1 LTDEEEM
8 IDVSGGMRRQ
18 EKKVRKKRQQTLC
31 VDSLELIVLDALSR
45 PEVRGKDPE
54 MFRPSAWGCKKSR
67 KGRGSAYC
75 SKKPEKSST
84 FFFFFLEER
93 RNGMPKS
100 GNKEEEKGL
109 LGGILA
115 LRVLLLNDGFYPSAD
130 FREAV
135 FEDGDL
141 LLSRK
146 LIGPVL
152 ELFLQVERQIG
163 SRFQYKFE

>member
-1 LTDEEEM
+1 MPFLGQKYEAKTQRCFDHL
-8 IDVSGGMRRQ
+8 SGGV
-18 EKKVRKKRQQTLC
+18 KKV
-31 VDSLELIVLDALSR
+31 SR
-45 PEVRGKDPE
+45 E
-54 MFRPSAWGCKKSR
+54 
-67 KGRGSAYC
+67 GRGSAYC

-84 FFFFFLEER
+84 FFFLFFLGRKAEWDAQKREQR
-93 RNGMPKS
+93 RG
-100 GNKEEEKGL
+100 KGL

-163 SRFQYKFE
+163 SRFQYKLEEAETRGIRERGRDERERL

>member
-1 LTDEEEM
+1 MPFLGQKYEAKTQRCFDHL
-8 IDVSGGMRRQ
+8 SGGV
-18 EKKVRKKRQQTLC
+18 KKV
-31 VDSLELIVLDALSR
+31 SR
-45 PEVRGKDPE
+45 E
-54 MFRPSAWGCKKSR
+54 
-67 KGRGSAYC
+67 GRGSAYC
-75 SKKPEKSST
+75 SKRRKRAAA
-84 FFFFFLEER
+84 FFFLLLFLYKER

-163 SRFQYKFE
+163 SRFQYKFEEAGTRGIRERRRDEREQP